1 MLHEDIKKKIPDA
14 MRARDAITLS
24 VLRGMVAAFT
34 NELVAQKRPPQ
45 EMLSD
50 EETLAVIKR
59 QVKQRKESI
68 EQFKK
73 GNRDDLVQKESAELA
88 ILETYLPATMS
99 MEEIERLAR
108 AKKDELGITQK
119 SDSGKL
125 MAALM
130 KDLKGKADGGDVKTA
145 GEKLFWRIIFW
156 GAHPLLD
163 FTKWVGIQ

>member
-14 MRARDAITLS
+14 MRAKDALTLS
-24 VLRGMVAAFT
+24 VLRGMIAAFT
-34 NELVAQKRPPQ
+34 NELVAQKRLPQ

-50 EETLAVIKR
+50 KEALAVIKR
-59 QVKQRKESI
+59 QVKQRKDSI

-73 GNRDDLVQKESAELA
+73 GNRDDLVQKEAAELA
-88 ILETYLPATMS
+88 VLETYLPASMS

-130 KDLKGKADGGDVKTA
+130 KDLKGEALGGDVKA
-145 GEKLFWRIIFW
+145 AVEKLW
-156 GAHPLLD
+156 
-163 FTKWVGIQ
+163 TYTQ